1 MVSVKQPT
9 GPSPAVPLAGQM
21 QDNRTI
27 LVVDDEESDRTAM
40 MDGLSREG
48 LHVFGAATYNEA
60 LTACATVPG
69 ISFLVADVALPD
81 GNGCA
86 LAIAVRQK
94 LPDLKVLFVS
104 GHVGGE
110 ACRYYGLNVTD
121 SHFLR
126 KPFTA
131 SELVKRVKQVM
142 ESEVPF
148 PDLYVPKTWS
158 AT

>member
-1 MVSVKQPT
+1 MHE
-9 GPSPAVPLAGQM
+9 LH
-21 QDNRTI
+21 TI
-27 LVVDDEESDRTAM
+27 LVVDDEETDRKAM
-40 MDGLSREG
+40 MDGLTREG
-48 LHVFGAATYNEA
+48 YDVVSAETYEQAIA
-60 LTACATVPG
+60 LCDSGPP

-86 LAIAVRQK
+86 LAIAARQK
-94 LPDLKVLFVS
+94 LPDLRVLFVS

-110 ACRYYGLNVTD
+110 ACRYYGLDVTD

-131 SELVKRVKQVM
+131 QDLVARVNEVM
-142 ESEVPF
+142 GSAEAF

-158 AT
+158 AI

>member
-1 MVSVKQPT
+1 MT
-9 GPSPAVPLAGQM
+9 ETY
-21 QDNRTI
+21 TI
-27 LVVDDEESDRTAM
+27 LVVDDEETDRTAM

-48 LHVFGAATYNEA
+48 YDVVGAETYEQA
-60 LTACATVPG
+60 LAMCQSASG

-86 LAIAVRQK
+86 LAIAARQK
-94 LPDLKVLFVS
+94 LPDLRVLFVS

-110 ACRYYGLNVTD
+110 ACRYYGLDVTD

-126 KPFTA
+126 KPFT
-131 SELVKRVKQVM
+131 SVDLVARVK
-142 ESEVPF
+142 EVIAAEDRF